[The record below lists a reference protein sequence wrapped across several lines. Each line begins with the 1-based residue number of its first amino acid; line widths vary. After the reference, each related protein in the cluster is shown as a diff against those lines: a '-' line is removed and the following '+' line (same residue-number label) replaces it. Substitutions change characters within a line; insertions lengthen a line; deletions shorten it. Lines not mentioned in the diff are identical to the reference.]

1 MEIIPLFSTPLIV
14 DSLETN
20 VGGLE
25 REKIYVTN
33 ANYKKSD
40 DYRVLER
47 HPKLKRLILNKF
59 HKIAKDIF
67 CYDNEFKISTSWLTI
82 TKKGEASTS
91 HCHKNCFYS
100 GVYYYRDYNDNTAG
114 IEFNNPIAQLPDI
127 LVIPTNYNILNSQTW
142 ELKPKKNM
150 IIFFPSYLVHK
161 ILVHEDDPPRHSL
174 AFNIIPIGKYGKQ
187 DSTYDTSWFKPK
199 SWFN

>member
-67 CYDNEFKISTSWLTI
+67 CYDNEFKISTSWLTE
-82 TKKGEASTS
+82 TKKGERPLL
-91 HCHKNCFYS
+91 HLHKNSFYS
-100 GVYYYRDYNDNTAG
+100 GVYYYEDYSDNVGG
-114 IEFNNPIAQLPDI
+114 IEFQNPLEQLPSFY
-127 LVIPTNYNILNSQTW
+127 LIPTQWNMMNMNTW
-142 ELKPKKNM
+142 SLIPQRNK
-150 IIFFPSYLVHK
+150 IIFFPSYLSHRVCEH
-161 ILVHEDDPPRHSL
+161 HDDTPRHSL
-174 AFNIIPIGKYGKQ
+174 AFNIIPLGGYGEG
-187 DSTYDTSWFKPK
+187 DSSYNTGWR
-199 SWFN
+199 

>member
-14 DSLETN
+14 DNLETN
-20 VGGLE
+20 VGGLD

-67 CYDNEFKISTSWLTI
+67 QLNFS
-82 TKKGEASTS
+82 
-91 HCHKNCFYS
+91 
-100 GVYYYRDYNDNTAG
+100 VY
-114 IEFNNPIAQLPDI
+114 FF
-127 LVIPTNYNILNSQTW
+127 LV
-142 ELKPKKNM
+142 
-150 IIFFPSYLVHK
+150 
-161 ILVHEDDPPRHSL
+161 
-174 AFNIIPIGKYGKQ
+174 
-187 DSTYDTSWFKPK
+187 
-199 SWFN
+199 

>member
-1 MEIIPLFSTPLIV
+1 MEILPLFSSPLIV
-14 DSLETN
+14 DYLDINPIELDKEKNYITNNTYHVNDSYRILEKYP
-20 VGGLE
+20 
-25 REKIYVTN
+25 KI
-33 ANYKKSD
+33 KK
-40 DYRVLER
+40 V
-47 HPKLKRLILNKF
+47 ILNKF
-59 HKIAKDIF
+59 KKFAEETLHYNNNF
-67 CYDNEFKISTSWLTI
+67 EISTSWLTI